1 MRDKQID
8 YFPISK
14 LSTMKKILFVC
25 VINIFTLTLFAQT
38 KHKRKV
44 HKKQT
49 VMNRKDGKRDADN
62 IYYRN
67 SEPK

>member
-1 MRDKQID
+1 
-8 YFPISK
+8 
-14 LSTMKKILFVC
+14 MKKVLFIW
-25 VINIFTLTLFAQT
+25 VITLFTLTLFAQK
-38 KHKRKV
+38 KHKIKV

-67 SEPK
+67 SFPQ